1 MIGRS
6 PPTDDQPL
14 LHPYLDLRSSVTRNS
29 SHLIQTRMDCSTDCN
44 TQGSITDSLSMSA
57 NDVDVDAD
65 TVANISRTL
74 DPTDRPLFLKMCHEY
89 VGPSTPSIL
98 DHR

>member
-1 MIGRS
+1 
-6 PPTDDQPL
+6 
-14 LHPYLDLRSSVTRNS
+14 
-29 SHLIQTRMDCSTDCN
+29 
-44 TQGSITDSLSMSA
+44 MSA